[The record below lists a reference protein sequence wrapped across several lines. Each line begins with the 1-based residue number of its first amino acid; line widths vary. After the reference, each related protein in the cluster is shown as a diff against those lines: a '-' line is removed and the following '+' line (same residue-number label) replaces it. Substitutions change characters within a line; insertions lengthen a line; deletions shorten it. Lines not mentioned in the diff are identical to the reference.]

1 MSSNTGA
8 DALAAHRRSGRWPRL
23 ALARCTRVLC
33 GRDPRLHVRVRFCL
47 VAASIHFAWLLIY
60 LGAPRFGFMSP
71 AQAHVMIAVNLIG
84 MFAFYPWVRGG
95 HTARLNDT
103 GLVLPQM
110 VWGSIA
116 VTVAFTMAPALRP
129 ALLQVMCLIQVFG
142 FFSLRSLHLAAAGG
156 ASVLLL
162 GSLLAFGIAGAI
174 PHFDPQREAYPILA
188 SIATLLVLTAIT
200 MHQSRRRAALRLQKI
215 ELETAVAA
223 VRELVIRDTLTGLFS
238 RGYMLDL
245 LQHEQARSVA
255 SGKPFTVAL
264 IDLDHFKRINDT
276 HGHGIGDEVLQRF
289 ARCATAA
296 LRATD
301 SMARWG
307 GEEFLVLMPD
317 TGLGDAPLRPL
328 DQMRRQLRE
337 PHAPGAPVLARL
349 GVTFSAGVAVHDL
362 QASIENT
369 VARADRALYAAKQGG
384 RDRCV
389 IDDVLA

>member
-8 DALAAHRRSGRWPRL
+8 DAFAARRRSLRWPRL
-23 ALARCTRVLC
+23 ALARGTRVLC

-71 AQAHVMIAVNLIG
+71 TQAHLMIAVNLIG
-84 MFAFYPWVRGG
+84 MVAFYPWVRSG
-95 HTARLNDT
+95 HTSRLKDT

-116 VTVAFTMAPALRP
+116 AATAFTMAPPLRP

-162 GSLLAFGIAGAI
+162 GGLLAFGIAGAI

-200 MHQSRRRAALRLQKI
+200 MHQSRRRAALRQQKM

-245 LQHEQARSVA
+245 LQHEQARSLVTGR
-255 SGKPFTVAL
+255 SFTVAL
-264 IDLDHFKRINDT
+264 IDIDHFKRINDT
-276 HGHGIGDEVLQRF
+276 YGHGIGDEVLQRF
-289 ARCATAA
+289 ADCAIGV

-307 GEEFLVLMPD
+307 GEEFLVLMPE
-317 TGLGDAPLRPL
+317 TGLDDAPLRPL
-328 DQMRRQLRE
+328 ETMSARLRE
-337 PHAPGAPVLARL
+337 SRAPDPLLARL
-349 GVTFSAGVAVHDL
+349 GVKFSAGVAVHDL
-362 QASIENT
+362 HASIENT
-369 VARADRALYAAKQGG
+369 VARADRALYVAKEGG

-389 IDDVLA
+389 LDDLAA